1 MKQSFAWWAFANGDI
16 DPETLVT
23 SAKRI
28 GYYGVELMPVDLLP
42 MAVDAG
48 LEIVA
53 HIGHQ
58 SIDRGLNDLAQHDRI
73 EREVV
78 DNLGVAGRFGIP
90 NLIVFS
96 GNRTEGISPPAPN
109 NGGVPDREG
118 AEYTARGLRRLAPL
132 AEAAG
137 VNLILELLN
146 SRVNHHGYQCD
157 RTEWG
162 VDVCRMV
169 DSPRVKLLY
178 DIYHMQIMEGDLIR
192 TIQANHSR
200 IGHYH
205 TGGNPGRNDLDVDQE
220 INYPAVFRAIKG
232 TGYNGYIGHEFIPK
246 GDVVPALEAAYK
258 LCADA
263 VA

>member
-1 MKQSFAWWAFANGDI
+1 MKQSFAWWAFANGSV
-16 DPETLVT
+16 DPETLLAG
-23 SAKRI
+23 AKRI
-28 GYYGVELMPVDLLP
+28 GYSGVELLPVDLLP
-42 MAVDAG
+42 LAVDAG

-53 HIGHQ
+53 HVGHE
-58 SIDRGLNDLAQHDRI
+58 SIDRGLNDPAQHDRI
-73 EREVV
+73 EREIV
-78 DNLGVAGRFGIP
+78 DNLALATRFGIP

-96 GNRTEGISPPAPN
+96 GNRTA
-109 NGGVPDREG
+109 GVSDAEG
-118 AEYTARGLRRLAPL
+118 AEHTAQALRRLAPH
-132 AEAAG
+132 AESAG

-192 TIQANHSR
+192 TIQNHHPHIR
-200 IGHYH
+200 HYH
-205 TGGNPGRNDLDVDQE
+205 TGGNPGRNDLDTDQE
-220 INYPAVFRAIKG
+220 INYPAIFRAIQD
-232 TGYNGYIGHEFIPK
+232 TGYDGYIGHEFIPK
-246 GDVVPALEAAYK
+246 GDVVPALAAAFA
-258 LCADA
+258 LCASS